1 MVSMDAGVWSS
12 AMVPEKK
19 KYACDAALLVVV
31 VAKGLP
37 RRDQGGTLSALRFLE
52 TGELAKTLAVPCRAG
67 SGLAGEGPFA
77 QQVPCS
83 CCIANSLM
91 TGFES

>member
-52 TGELAKTLAVPCRAG
+52 TGELAKTLAVPCRAD
-67 SGLAGEGPFA
+67 GLNRIWVGW
-77 QQVPCS
+77 
-83 CCIANSLM
+83 
-91 TGFES
+91 